1 MILFFQEIFDFG
13 NGVFDG
19 ESEPLVEFAGR
30 SRESET
36 FEQAHRKISRIEIFS
51 TYRSVSNLWKLINY
65 FPMTTFCLANATY
78 FACIP

>member
-19 ESEPLVEFAGR
+19 ESETLVEFAGR

-36 FEQAHRKISRIEIFS
+36 FEQAHRKITLIEIFS
-51 TYRSVSNLWKLINY
+51 TYIFR
-65 FPMTTFCLANATY
+65 
-78 FACIP
+78 